1 MTFLDR
7 YVIGLIL
14 GVVVSMRRPTTARAR
29 REMAAEARHNAV
41 VLPEDEGL
49 LGETGAWRDMDQS
62 QLPLKDQPIKGLPAA
77 DEGSTT
83 KAETVGSVAAAGDDP
98 PAAQVIRELFGM
110 DLEKETTTV
119 AAAPALTTERAKDLG
134 KPFEPQADKFQTAIA
149 DLGKRPLTRQTVEL
163 AKEYDVEAIKYL
175 KDLEG
180 SELRRQTDSAFQLH
194 RFLTGIVGKLKA
206 PAESLRTTCSG
217 VIYRFQQAERQ
228 RIAQEQREREAAIRK
243 QQDEERAAERA
254 ALEAAGA
261 TEEVAVLDAT
271 PLAPVIAPPAREE
284 TKIENVSIV
293 TKCKLKRIA
302 DPKLFIEKVLAP
314 NPSML
319 AMLFKTSD
327 SDFSKWLTAQMD
339 KASGQLS
346 IKPEDMGLEIEFV
359 GGTRHRSN
367 GE

>member
-1 MTFLDR
+1 MSNPFFDNHHRQITWADMFP
-7 YVIGLIL
+7 
-14 GVVVSMRRPTTARAR
+14 RPR
-29 REMAAEARHNAV
+29 REQTEAADIA
-41 VLPEDEGL
+41 DEL
-49 LGETGAWRDMDQS
+49 ERLEEMEMKQDS
-62 QLPLKDQPIKGLPAA
+62 LPLKEQPIRVPEDYRAPDFTITGPPRLP
-77 DEGSTT
+77 DKT
-83 KAETVGSVAAAGDDP
+83 
-98 PAAQVIRELFGM
+98 
-110 DLEKETTTV
+110 KETETV

-134 KPFEPQADKFQTAIA
+134 KPFEPQADKFQIAIA

-175 KDLEG
+175 KDLEA

-194 RFLTGIVGKLKA
+194 RFLTGIVGKLKQ

-217 VIYRFQQAERQ
+217 VIYRFQQAERT
-228 RIAQEQREREAAIRK
+228 RIAQEQREREAAGRK
-243 QQDEERAAERA
+243 RQDEERAAERA

-261 TEEVAVLDAT
+261 TEEAAILDAT
-271 PLAPVIAPPAREE
+271 PPAPVIAPPAREE

-319 AMLFKTSD
+319 AMLFKQSD

-339 KASGQLS
+339 KQTAQLS
-346 IKPEDMGLEIEFV
+346 IKPEDLGIEVEFV
-359 GGTRHRSN
+359 GGTRHRSAA
-367 GE
+367 E

>member
-1 MTFLDR
+1 MALHLAESEGYPMSNQFFDNHHRQITWADMFPR
-7 YVIGLIL
+7 P
-14 GVVVSMRRPTTARAR
+14 RRAQTEVADIADELERLE
-29 REMAAEARHNAV
+29 EMEMKQ
-41 VLPEDEGL
+41 D
-49 LGETGAWRDMDQS
+49 S
-62 QLPLKDQPIKGLPAA
+62 LPLKEQPIKGATQFDADGQVRAGNGGADSHTAA
-77 DEGSTT
+77 SIQNQE
-83 KAETVGSVAAAGDDP
+83 E
-98 PAAQVIRELFGM
+98 
-110 DLEKETTTV
+110 TV

-134 KPFEPQADKFQTAIA
+134 KPFEPQADKFQIAIA

-163 AKEYDVEAIKYL
+163 AKEYDIEAIKYL
-175 KDLEG
+175 KDLEA

-194 RFLTGIVGKLKA
+194 RFLTGIVGKLKQ

-228 RIAQEQREREAAIRK
+228 RIAQEQREREAAIKK

-254 ALEAAGA
+254 ALETAGA
-261 TEEVAVLDAT
+261 TEEVAILDAT
-271 PLAPVIAPPAREE
+271 PPAPVIAPPAREE

-319 AMLFKTSD
+319 AMLFKQSD

-346 IKPEDMGLEIEFV
+346 IKPEELGLEVEFV
-359 GGTRHRSN
+359 GGTRHRSA
-367 GE
+367 E